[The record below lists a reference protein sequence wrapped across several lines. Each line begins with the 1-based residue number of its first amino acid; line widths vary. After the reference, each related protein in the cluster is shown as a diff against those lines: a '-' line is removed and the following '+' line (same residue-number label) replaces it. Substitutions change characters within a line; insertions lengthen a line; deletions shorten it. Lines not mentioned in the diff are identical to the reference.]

1 MPPSRR
7 RPTPNP
13 SQTPP
18 VRRRKVAGHNRPTPP
33 PDTPAEPP
41 EHGSVSGTLDP
52 QDPPRVVPS
61 RPASRTFPSRESYA
75 PGPDEWTEPTEDP
88 EPTDLEDAEPAEPAD
103 PEPAQ
108 PEPAQP
114 ASESESAQPEAPE
127 PTHRPAGKRRAAGT
141 ARPADL
147 TAAEAEAAAREPA
160 TAPRRST
167 VNRYAVAGVLAL
179 VAVVIAGL
187 GFWFRGEAQ
196 AVHSADNNTALTD
209 SATTSEVIGQL
220 TSAIE
225 DTFSYNYTDLASTQ
239 RAVESVL
246 AGTARCEY
254 DQLFGQIKKLAPKQ
268 KIIIATAVR
277 DIGVVRLD
285 GDRAEALVFIDQ
297 VSTRVDTNKS
307 GGGDAMIGVSAHRE
321 GDTWKIT
328 GFNMFDQALV
338 NGESAPK
345 C

>member
-1 MPPSRR
+1 VPPSRR
-7 RPTPNP
+7 RPTPNQA
-13 SQTPP
+13 QTPP
-18 VRRRKVAGHNRPTPP
+18 VRRRRVAGHQNRPTPP
-33 PDTPAEPP
+33 PDTPADSAPEPQAETPAEPP
-41 EHGSVSGTLDP
+41 EPTDRESVSGTLDV
-52 QDPPRVVPS
+52 QDTPRVPPS
-61 RPASRTFPSRESYA
+61 RPASPTLPSREPHA
-75 PGPDEWTEPTEDP
+75 PDPDSSTEPTE
-88 EPTDLEDAEPAEPAD
+88 AELDE
-103 PEPAQ
+103 
-108 PEPAQP
+108 
-114 ASESESAQPEAPE
+114 PEAPE
-127 PTHRPAGKRRAAGT
+127 DSEPTQRPAGKRRAAGT

-147 TAAEAEAAAREPA
+147 TAAEAEAGARRPVAARPM
-160 TAPRRST
+160 ST

-179 VAVVIAGL
+179 VAVVVAVL

-196 AVHSADNNTALTD
+196 AVRSGDDTNTALTD

-225 DTFSYNYTDLASTQ
+225 DTFSYNYTDLASTKN
-239 RAVESVL
+239 AVEAVL
-246 AGTARCEY
+246 ADQARCEY
-254 DQLFGQIKKLAPKQ
+254 DQLFGQIKELAPKQ

-307 GGGDAMIGVSAHRE
+307 GGGDAMIGVSAHRD

-328 GFNMFDQALV
+328 DFNMFDQKMV
-338 NGESAPK
+338 DGQKVRE